1 MPQDDNIMKQSCVQF
16 TRASGTFPTA
26 KCNVGYREQI
36 NLLSSFIDGG
46 IIYGSSKKECD
57 GLRLNSGGLLKT
69 SLGVSLR
76 KYLPK
81 SANKQCGS
89 DPLSFCFVAGES
101 RVNENLALTSVHT
114 LFV

>member
-1 MPQDDNIMKQSCVQF
+1 MPQDENIMKMSCVQF
-16 TRASGTFPTA
+16 TRSSAAFPTA
-26 KCNVGYREQI
+26 KCNVGYREQL

-57 GLRLNSGGLLKT
+57 SLRLNSGGLLKT

-81 SANKQCGS
+81 SANERCGS
-89 DPLSFCFVAGES
+89 DPLSFCFVAGDS
-101 RVNENLALTSVHT
+101 RANENLALTSVHT